1 MSPHHPLRRPRLC
14 GKKAQAGRQQ
24 LPPITGRRM
33 VALGG
38 YLETKVMSGPAPHDP
53 TRKRITQAR
62 MAVSA
67 TFFVFGSEVGLWFVH
82 IPMIAGRHALEPGM
96 LGLALLM
103 VGLGTVFAPSIAAP
117 IVRRL
122 GSRLTCQIAAFVC
135 SAWLLLPLF
144 APNVPLLFV
153 ATLSFGIVA
162 GMLNVAINTQGAEVE
177 KAHGRPTLS
186 SFHGFFSLGG
196 LCAAAVWGPMFSLG
210 LGDGRGAAIITVI
223 LLLTLAWAVRGF
235 VEDQPRDKT
244 GRPASR
250 GISFPGGALLGL
262 AILGLV
268 CTAVEGSVGD
278 WSGLYL
284 TLVKLS
290 DPAFAASGYA
300 MFALAMTL
308 SRFAGGRV
316 VERLG
321 DRRVLLYGGLL
332 IAAGMAVVVLAPVPL
347 VSALG
352 YLFVGIGAANASPVL
367 ISVASRTPG
376 VAPEIAVA
384 LVATSISTGLLVGPP
399 IIGFIAQATDLGV
412 AMAVVG
418 SFGLVV
424 AVIAALRTWGPPPA
438 PAAA

>member
-1 MSPHHPLRRPRLC
+1 
-14 GKKAQAGRQQ
+14 
-24 LPPITGRRM
+24 
-33 VALGG
+33 
-38 YLETKVMSGPAPHDP
+38 MSGPAPQSHDP
-53 TRKRITQAR
+53 TSARIKQAR
-62 MAVSA
+62 IAVSA
-67 TFFVFGSEVGLWFVH
+67 TFFVFGFEVGLWFVH
-82 IPMIAGRHALEPGM
+82 IPLIASRHALEPGM

-103 VGLGTVFAPSIAAP
+103 VGLGTVFAPALAAP

-135 SAWLLLPLF
+135 TAWLLLPLF

-177 KAHGRPTLS
+177 KARGRPTLS

-210 LGDGRGAAIITVI
+210 LGDGRGAAIIIVI
-223 LLLTLAWAVRGF
+223 LLLTLVWALRGLLQD
-235 VEDQPRDKT
+235 EPRGET
-244 GRPASR
+244 QGPAGR

-300 MFALAMTL
+300 MFTLAMTL
-308 SRFAGGRV
+308 SRFVGGPI

-332 IAAGMAVVVLAPVPL
+332 IAAGMTVVVLAPVPL
-347 VSALG
+347 LSALG
-352 YLFVGIGAANASPVL
+352 YLLVGIGAANASPVL

-376 VAPEIAVA
+376 VAPETAVA

-399 IIGFIAQATDLGV
+399 IIGFIAQATDLST
-412 AMAVVG
+412 AMAIVG

-424 AVIAALRTWGPPPA
+424 AAIAAFRTWGPPPA

>member
-1 MSPHHPLRRPRLC
+1 
-14 GKKAQAGRQQ
+14 
-24 LPPITGRRM
+24 
-33 VALGG
+33 
-38 YLETKVMSGPAPHDP
+38 MSGAAPQSEDL
-53 TRKRITQAR
+53 TRTRVARARI
-62 MAVSA
+62 AVSA
-67 TFFVFGSEVGLWFVH
+67 TFFVLGFEFGLWFVH
-82 IPMIAGRHALEPGM
+82 IPMIAARHALEPGV

-103 VGLGTVFAPSIAAP
+103 VGLGTVFAPAIAAP

-122 GSRLTCQIAAFVC
+122 GSRLSCQVSAFAC
-135 SAWLLLPLF
+135 TGWLLLPLF

-177 KAHGRPTLS
+177 KARGRPTLS

-196 LCAAAVWGPMFSLG
+196 LCAAAAWGPMFSLG
-210 LGDGRGAAIITVI
+210 LGDGRGAAIIIAI
-223 LLLTLAWAVRGF
+223 LLLTLVWAVRGF
-235 VEDQPRDKT
+235 VPDPRGEASKT
-244 GRPASR
+244 G
-250 GISFPGGALLGL
+250 GGQLSFPGGALLGL

-290 DPAFAASGYA
+290 DPALAASGYA

-308 SRFAGGRV
+308 SRFAGGPM

-332 IAAGMAVVVLAPVPL
+332 IAAGMAVVVIAPMPL

-352 YLFVGIGAANASPVL
+352 YLLVGMGAANASPVL

-376 VAPEIAVA
+376 VAPETAVA

-399 IIGFIAQATDLGV
+399 VIGFIAQATDLNV
-412 AMAVVG
+412 AMAIVG
-418 SFGLVV
+418 SFGLIV
-424 AVIAALRTWGPPPA
+424 AAIAAFRTWGRRQA
-438 PAAA
+438 PASA

>member
-1 MSPHHPLRRPRLC
+1 
-14 GKKAQAGRQQ
+14 
-24 LPPITGRRM
+24 
-33 VALGG
+33 
-38 YLETKVMSGPAPHDP
+38 MSGPAPLSADLTP
-53 TRKRITQAR
+53 AR
-62 MAVSA
+62 VAAARNAVSA
-67 TFFVFGSEVGLWFVH
+67 TFFVLGIEFGLWFVH
-82 IPMIAGRHALEPGM
+82 IPMIAARHALEPGM

-103 VGLGTVFAPSIAAP
+103 VGLGTVFAPALAAP

-122 GSRLTCQIAAFVC
+122 GSRRACQIAAFIC
-135 SAWLLLPLF
+135 TAWLLLPLF

-162 GMLNVAINTQGAEVE
+162 GLLNVAINTQGAEVE
-177 KAHGRPTLS
+177 KARGRPTLS

-196 LCAAAVWGPMFSLG
+196 LCAAAAWGPMFSLG
-210 LGDGRGAAIITVI
+210 IGDGRGAAIITAI
-223 LLLTLAWAVRGF
+223 LMLALVWAVRGF
-235 VEDQPRDKT
+235 LPDQPHAETNK
-244 GRPASR
+244 PAGSR
-250 GISFPGGALLGL
+250 IAFPGGALLGL
-262 AILGLV
+262 AILGLI

-290 DPAFAASGYA
+290 DPALAASGFA

-308 SRFAGGRV
+308 SRFAGGQI

-332 IAAGMAVVVLAPVPL
+332 IAAGMAVVVLAPMPL

-352 YLFVGIGAANASPVL
+352 YLLVGAGAANASPVL

-376 VAPEIAVA
+376 VAPETAVA

-399 IIGFIAQATDLGV
+399 VIGFIAQATNLDV
-412 AMAVVG
+412 AMAIVG
-418 SFGLVV
+418 SFGLIL
-424 AVIAALRTWGPPPA
+424 AAIAASRTWGPRPA
-438 PAAA
+438 PVSA